1 MDIKTNYRLQKDW
14 AGDPCSPKTY
24 AWDGLTCSYAIP
36 DHPRITGVQVFIYN
50 MRFQHLT
57 FIMNLGIYLI

>member
-36 DHPRITGVQVFIYN
+36 DHPRITGV
-50 MRFQHLT
+50 
-57 FIMNLGIYLI
+57 